1 MVLIDAIVFIL
12 MSFCHLLLFLF
23 ICLIIFSK
31 RKDNQ
36 AQAFPNDWEFVYQE
50 QVYQK
55 SWVFLLLVLVVFVNQ
70 LLKEGELDNFVVDA
84 LNWIGSDG
92 LAIFVTTIFLPP
104 IYLKLQ
110 EHDLLKTSQRVFAI
124 FIAILFVVYLINY
137 RANKIPLRCQILRT
151 RLKL

>member
-23 ICLIIFSK
+23 IYLIIFSK
-31 RKDNQ
+31 RKDGQ

-55 SWVFLLLVLVVFVNQ
+55 SWVSLLFVLVGYVNQ

-92 LAIFVTTIFLPP
+92 LAIFVTTIFFR
-104 IYLKLQ
+104 Q
-110 EHDLLKTSQRVFAI
+110 ST
-124 FIAILFVVYLINY
+124 
-137 RANKIPLRCQILRT
+137 
-151 RLKL
+151 